1 VACASADD
9 QLILDSRKINWEKS
23 IEPTRQEQVNKRTCT
38 GYSEG
43 KASIESRCAARRA
56 ATIPAANAFAAK
68 RIACQMEDLSW
79 LDTQLLP
86 ELQTAPQG
94 GTGVLQFSIPV
105 SQGLRLEP
113 CAVQADIVVVIH
125 KSTKQCLIEG

>member
-1 VACASADD
+1 
-9 QLILDSRKINWEKS
+9 
-23 IEPTRQEQVNKRTCT
+23 
-38 GYSEG
+38 
-43 KASIESRCAARRA
+43 
-56 ATIPAANAFAAK
+56 
-68 RIACQMEDLSW
+68 MEDLSW

-94 GTGVLQFSIPV
+94 GTGVLQFSIQV